1 MTVDS
6 DDQSITMDWELE
18 YNCPEDAESGSEECP
33 DVNVYFDM

>member
-1 MTVDS
+1 MVDS

-18 YNCPEDAESGSEECP
+18 YHCAADTESGSEECP